1 MSKGSWVEFDD
12 SLAKDQAFENSPI
25 SPKRNRSVLVQKTR
39 GGKRG
44 KTVTVIT
51 GLELDASGARSLLK
65 SLKSRCGAGGT
76 VKGDSLE
83 VQGDQVAIVLQLLIQ
98 EGYRPKQSGS

>member
-1 MSKGSWVEFDD
+1 MTKGSWVEFDD
-12 SLAKDQAFENSPI
+12 SLPKNRVFENPSI
-25 SPKRNRSVLVQKTR
+25 TPKQNRCVVVQKTR

-51 GLELDASGARSLLK
+51 GLELDGPGSRSLLK
-65 SLKSRCGAGGT
+65 TLKSRCGAGGT

-83 VQGDQVAIVLQLLIQ
+83 LQGDHVASALEFLTQ
-98 EGYRPKQSGS
+98 EGFRPKKSGY